1 MVDAYTTQ
9 HGFDYPLSHARLQF
23 ILCSRVRCTVFICV
37 VSLLLCGVS
46 WIIHIDALRLTPLNV
61 PIILIML
68 VMIVIVQIVFMCYTA
83 VRGAP
88 NVVKDNV
95 LQNLSLSK
103 SARNTS
109 AIKSK
114 T

>member
-1 MVDAYTTQ
+1 MV
-9 HGFDYPLSHARLQF
+9 L
-23 ILCSRVRCTVFICV
+23 ICV
-37 VSLLLCGVS
+37 VSLLLCGVG

-61 PIILIML
+61 PVILIML

-83 VRGAP
+83 VRGVP

-103 SARNTS
+103 SARGTGTTNTKPSLPTSS
-109 AIKSK
+109 ASAAAAVALQQ
-114 T
+114 